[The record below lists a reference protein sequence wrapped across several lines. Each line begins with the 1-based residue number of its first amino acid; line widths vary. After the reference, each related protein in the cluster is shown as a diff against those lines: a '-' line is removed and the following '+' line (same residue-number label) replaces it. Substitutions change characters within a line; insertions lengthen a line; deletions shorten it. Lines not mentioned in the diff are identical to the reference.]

1 MTFNVTHDV
10 FDEEEAD
17 RDVVDDVHGEDGLLI
32 LGLMAGLLL
41 GLKLGKSSQNESHR
55 RDDHHAQRRER
66 HGLKSLAKL
75 NCKNCQSSL
84 KGLTCYK
91 SLPSKLNMK
100 CLIVFPTLFFVILAK
115 ITWCENCKRNMRCFL
130 LVFL

>member
-1 MTFNVTHDV
+1 MCLDKNLIVFLNVTHDV

-17 RDVVDDVHGEDGLLI
+17 RDVVDDVHGHDGLLI

-66 HGLKSLAKL
+66 HGLK
-75 NCKNCQSSL
+75 C
-84 KGLTCYK
+84 
-91 SLPSKLNMK
+91 
-100 CLIVFPTLFFVILAK
+100 
-115 ITWCENCKRNMRCFL
+115 
-130 LVFL
+130 